1 MGTNRRVL
9 ILADSDNT
17 FLAAQSF
24 NRRLDWQKVRD
35 YLADPDHIEAVK
47 QEVASADLSCH
58 AFKLGTSSEQDA
70 RTTRLSPLL
79 ILKFKCRTA

>member
-24 NRRLDWQKVRD
+24 NRRLDWQKLRD
-35 YLADPDHIEAVK
+35 YLADP
-47 QEVASADLSCH
+47 
-58 AFKLGTSSEQDA
+58 
-70 RTTRLSPLL
+70 
-79 ILKFKCRTA
+79 RTAPNLGLNSPKRRTLATKQN